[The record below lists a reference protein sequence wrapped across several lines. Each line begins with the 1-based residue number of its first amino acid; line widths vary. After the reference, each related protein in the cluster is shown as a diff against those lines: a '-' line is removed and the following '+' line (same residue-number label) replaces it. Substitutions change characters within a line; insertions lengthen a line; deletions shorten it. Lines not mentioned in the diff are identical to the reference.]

1 MEEKP
6 KLETFKSFEEFS
18 KWYWYRDEL
27 IQICKE
33 LEICSTGTKNELLNI
48 IQEYFKGN
56 IIKKKT
62 SKQSVHYSGPITLET
77 KILECGFTFSQK
89 FREFFSDVTG
99 KEHFKFNTDMVAT
112 VKKVKETKDINFTL
126 KDLLDVYYGKLNY
139 AKYDHSACQW
149 NKFLKDFSKDPLSN
163 SYKDKLKVASILWTK
178 VRDSLDEKIYT
189 SNLIEKYDS
198 LIQEYK
204 INE

>member
-6 KLETFKSFEEFS
+6 KFETFESFEEFS

-33 LEICSTGTKNELLNI
+33 LNICSTGTKIELLTTI
-48 IQEYFKGN
+48 EEYFNGN

-62 SKQSVHYSGPITLET
+62 SKQRVHYSGPITLET
-77 KILECGFTFSQK
+77 KILECGFTFSQQ
-89 FREFFSDVTG
+89 FREFFSNVTG

-149 NKFLKDFSKDPLSN
+149 NKFLKDFSSDALSN
-163 SYKDKLKVASILWTK
+163 QYKDKLKVASILWAK
-178 VRDSLDEKIYT
+178 VRDSLETKVYT
-189 SNLIEKYDS
+189 SELIEKYQS
-198 LIQEYK
+198 LIKEYK
-204 INE
+204 IYE

>member
-6 KLETFKSFEEFS
+6 KFEIFKSFEEFS

-33 LEICSTGTKNELLNI
+33 LGTCFTGTKNELLNTI
-48 IQEYFKGN
+48 EEYFKGN

-62 SKQSVHYSGPITLET
+62 SNQRVHYNGPITLET
-77 KILECGFTFSQK
+77 KILECGFTFSQQ
-89 FREFFSDVTG
+89 FRKFFSDVTG
-99 KEHFKFNTDMVAT
+99 KEHFKFNTDMIAT

-126 KDLLDVYYGKLNY
+126 KDLLDVYNGKLVY

-149 NKFLKDFSKDPLSN
+149 NKFLKDFSKDPLSIC
-163 SYKDKLKVASILWTK
+163 YKDKLKVASILWAK

-189 SNLIEKYDS
+189 RNLIEKYNS
-198 LIQEYK
+198 LIKEYK
-204 INE
+204 VNE

>member
-6 KLETFKSFEEFS
+6 KFETFKTFEEFS

-33 LEICSTGTKNELLNI
+33 LKICSTGTKNELLNTI
-48 IQEYFKGN
+48 KEYFKGN

-62 SKQSVHYSGPITLET
+62 SKQRVHYSGPITLET

-99 KEHFKFNTDMVAT
+99 KEHFKFNTDMIAT
-112 VKKVKETKDINFTL
+112 VKKVKETNDINFTL
-126 KDLLDVYYGKLNY
+126 KDLLDVYNGKLVY

-149 NKFLKDFSKDPLSN
+149 NKFLKDFSSDVLSN
-163 SYKDKLKVASILWTK
+163 QYKDKLKVASILWAK
-178 VRDSLDEKIYT
+178 VRDSLEDKVYT
-189 SNLIEKYDS
+189 SDFIDKYYS
-198 LIQEYK
+198 LIKEYK